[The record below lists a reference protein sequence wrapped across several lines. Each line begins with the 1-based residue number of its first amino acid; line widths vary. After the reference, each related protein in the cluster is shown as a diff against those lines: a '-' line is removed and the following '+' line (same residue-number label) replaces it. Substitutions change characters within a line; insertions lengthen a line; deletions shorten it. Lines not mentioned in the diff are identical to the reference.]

1 MEKLEQFDVNQT
13 IKEGILEDLRTQ
25 VQGVNEALEVL
36 KAEDIPTDLPT
47 LKKIMVSDEAFNE
60 WVGKA
65 MDSYVGKLGF
75 IPKPERKRIKEQ
87 FFEVVKKTKNER
99 NTIAVFLS
107 DAKYTIVQDK
117 DGSLRYDWEEAEK
130 GATERAT
137 KRFSNEDVEYY
148 GMLSKVVEA
157 LRELYKWEEDHT
169 YCHFKDWGEPFT
181 GAQRPTAP
189 GFPICIDH
197 GNHLQI
203 LMRPDFKEWF
213 KYNLG
218 FRLGKMNPKALE
230 LLKALDD

>member
-1 MEKLEQFDVNQT
+1 
-13 IKEGILEDLRTQ
+13 
-25 VQGVNEALEVL
+25 
-36 KAEDIPTDLPT
+36 
-47 LKKIMVSDEAFNE
+47 MVSDESFKE
-60 WVGKA
+60 WLGKA
-65 MDSYVGKLGF
+65 EDSYVGKLGF
-75 IPKPERKRIKEQ
+75 VPMEERKRIKGS
-87 FFEVVKKTKNER
+87 FSSVFKRTADDR
-99 NTIAVFLS
+99 NTVASFLS
-107 DAKYTIVQDK
+107 EPKYPIVQDK

-137 KRFSNEDVEYY
+137 KRFSDEDVEYY

-169 YCHFKDWGEPFT
+169 YCHFKDWSEPFT

-189 GFPICIDH
+189 GVPICIDH

-218 FRLGKMNPKALE
+218 FRLGKMNPEALE
-230 LLKALDD
+230 QLKALDD